1 MTFFVKNNKNNNKK
15 NIFIFKKFTKL
26 EREKYPLLQLDCNK
40 WNYTQIY
47 TEKNGLNNRL
57 IKKEKSDNLLNKF

>member
-26 EREKYPLLQLDCNK
+26 VREKYPLLQLDCNK